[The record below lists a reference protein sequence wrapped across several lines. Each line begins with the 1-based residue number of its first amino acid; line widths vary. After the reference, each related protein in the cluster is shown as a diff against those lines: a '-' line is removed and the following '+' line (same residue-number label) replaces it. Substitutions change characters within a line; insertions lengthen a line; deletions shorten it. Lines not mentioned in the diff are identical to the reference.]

1 MKIPTD
7 DIDVFVL
14 RSLIALKL
22 IRKKDLED
30 FYRRLAKK
38 QFEQEELTRIKNGER
53 QNYYGA

>member
-38 QFEQEELTRIKNGER
+38 QFEQEELARIKNGER

>member
-1 MKIPTD
+1 MKTD
-7 DIDVFVL
+7 DVDVFVL
-14 RSLIALKL
+14 RSLIALK
-22 IRKKDLED
+22 IVSKKDLED

>member
-1 MKIPTD
+1 MKIRTD
-7 DIDVFVL
+7 DVDVFVL

-38 QFEQEELTRIKNGER
+38 QQREESLKRLCKEQS
-53 QNYYGA
+53 QHYYGA